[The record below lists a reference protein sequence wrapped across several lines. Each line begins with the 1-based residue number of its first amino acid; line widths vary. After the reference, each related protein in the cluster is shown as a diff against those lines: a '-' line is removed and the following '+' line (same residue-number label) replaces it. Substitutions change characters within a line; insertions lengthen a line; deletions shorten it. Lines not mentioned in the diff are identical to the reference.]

1 MGQAT
6 GVGLIPGLCIKI
18 KLFRLSIKIYKV
30 LNVIFLGVNISVS
43 LDDIESARGQ
53 EIRMNG
59 DRDELLHQVNAVGL
73 PHLVVQAL
81 ETGFQRLRMGRM
93 YQVAILR
100 IALGAVFV
108 YSVNI

>member
-1 MGQAT
+1 M
-6 GVGLIPGLCIKI
+6 
-18 KLFRLSIKIYKV
+18 YKV

-81 ETGFQRLRMGRM
+81 ETGFQRLRMGRT
-93 YQVAILR
+93 YHVAILR
-100 IALGAVFV
+100 VALGAVFV